1 MAINIRSNKNNV
13 QGNVIAVDQLLESV
27 RFCSSGDENESLTID
42 SAKYKVR
49 PFDKD
54 FYDRLSKII
63 KQHKEKNPDSDLQKA
78 SIILPDQ
85 LFMLD
90 MVTIPM
96 IHRKAMQHS
105 LSLAI
110 ENVYKNASEMNLMT
124 YGIGQTKQTA
134 TYGLVGIRWNVL
146 EEVRKTFT
154 ENGINVSG
162 ITYAT
167 NAMVNGAMAM
177 NQKLRNETFMLMDIK
192 EECTRFALVVRG
204 CTMGYFDLP
213 FGHSIMYKSRLASED
228 TLFDHRAG
236 ELLVLNAKER
246 ARAKQLTME
255 GVEDEAGEEDEV
267 FEEGSAQRN
276 GRKLPKFMQ
285 RPTPTTR
292 EEYIYENFRIFL
304 KWALD
309 LLTSNREIVNLAKMD
324 TVYVNMPDEYRFL
337 FDVVAKKHEGREVK
351 FVPLLSEG
359 EDTVISANL
368 ELYGGYF
375 LNKFNEANTF

>member
-1 MAINIRSNKNNV
+1 
-13 QGNVIAVDQLLESV
+13 VDQLLESV

>member
-110 ENVYKNASEMNLMT
+110 ENIYKNASEMNLMT

-167 NAMVNGAMAM
+167 NATVNGAMAM

-213 FGHSIMYKSRLASED
+213 FGYSIMYKSRLASED

-255 GVEDEAGEEDEV
+255 GIEDEAGEEDEV

>member
-85 LFMLD
+85 LLMLD